1 MSLLATP
8 EALASRLQEDVDTS
22 TATDALTQASELIRR
37 ISRQQIDFVS
47 QETVII
53 GGGERIL
60 TLPQRP
66 LVVDG
71 SNPLTIT
78 ELAYFGGVDISMVEG
93 RDYMRIGNELTRGYP
108 WWWQTKVMG
117 WPFRRPLGVWSP
129 RVQVTYSHG
138 YTVVPDDIVSLVL
151 DIAQMMYANP
161 LLRRSLTVGGFSE
174 TYAAEILGKTT
185 VDGIKSVLA
194 STGRR
199 RGSFS
204 I

>member
-8 EALASRLQEDVDTS
+8 EALASRLQEDVDTA
-22 TATDALTQASELIRR
+22 TATDALTQAGELIRR

-66 LVVDG
+66 LIVDG
-71 SNPLTIT
+71 SNPLTII
-78 ELAYFGGVDISMVEG
+78 EKAYFGGVDISMVEG
-93 RDYMRIGNELTRGYP
+93 RDYMRLGNELTRGYP
-108 WWWQTKVMG
+108 WWWQTKLMG
-117 WPFRRPLGVWSP
+117 WPYRRPLGVWAP
-129 RVQVTYSHG
+129 QVQVTYSHG
-138 YTVVPDDIVSLVL
+138 YSVIPDDIVSFTL

-161 LLRRSLTVGGFSE
+161 LLRRSVTVGGYSE
-174 TYAAEILGKTT
+174 TYASEILGKTT
-185 VDGIKSVLA
+185 VDGIKNALA
-194 STGRR
+194 ATGRR